1 MPMKYKQENVV
12 GGLFPSEKC
21 QGLVECEAH
30 GFWVIFQEKEKN
42 FPQKG
47 NVSSRGKSS
56 VKARIMVP
64 SEEDLGKLSSP
75 HLD

>member
-1 MPMKYKQENVV
+1 MPLKYKQENVV

-30 GFWVIFQEKEKN
+30 GFWIIFQENEKN

-47 NVSSRGKSS
+47 NVFSWE
-56 VKARIMVP
+56 KAP
-64 SEEDLGKLSSP
+64 
-75 HLD
+75 

>member
-21 QGLVECEAH
+21 QELVDNLSRKR
-30 GFWVIFQEKEKN
+30 KE
-42 FPQKG
+42 FPTKRKCFL
-47 NVSSRGKSS
+47 SGKSS
-56 VKARIMVP
+56 VKACIMVP

>member
-21 QGLVECEAH
+21 QGLVECEAY
-30 GFWVIFQEKEKN
+30 GFWIIFQEKEKN

-47 NVSSRGKSS
+47 NVSSWKKLRKDLHYSS
-56 VKARIMVP
+56 V
-64 SEEDLGKLSSP
+64 
-75 HLD
+75 